1 MNTLFMEENMRN
13 PKMIYAIALLATVLG
28 GTTTVASGQAGEG
41 EKRGSIPLGTS
52 QDGSGPSDG
61 ALKGGSLKPASEVS
75 KDPLRDV
82 SRCKELSGTLRE
94 DCLMDLGASAAGAAP
109 AGAAPAVS
117 PSNELYADPRRRRR

>member
-1 MNTLFMEENMRN
+1 MRN
-13 PKMIYAIALLATVLG
+13 RKMIYAITLAAVLG
-28 GTTTVASGQAGEG
+28 ATTTVASGQTGEG

-61 ALKGGSLKPASEVS
+61 ALKGGSLKPASGES

-94 DCLMDLGASAAGAAP
+94 DCLMDLGATAAGAAP
-109 AGAAPAVS
+109 SGVAPAVS
-117 PSNELYADPRRRRR
+117 PSNDLYADPRRRRR

>member
-1 MNTLFMEENMRN
+1 MEENMRN
-13 PKMIYAIALLATVLG
+13 SGTRYAILLLVAALCVTTSATF
-28 GTTTVASGQAGEG
+28 GQTGEG

-61 ALKGGSLKPASEVS
+61 ALKGGFLKPAMGAS

-94 DCLMDLGASAAGAAP
+94 DCLQDLSATGAGAAQSE
-109 AGAAPAVS
+109 AAPGNS
-117 PSNELYADPRRRRR
+117 PSNMLYADPRRRRR